1 MVLKFSG
8 SKQRLYIVRDNELN
22 VYNTD
27 SYTLG
32 FSEENNYSSSSIDLQ
47 KGDLIYLFTD
57 GYVDQ
62 FGGEK
67 GKKFKYTRFREL
79 LLSVANF
86 SMDKQKEII
95 ENTIG
100 NWMKGESFH
109 HEQIDDI
116 SVVGFKV

>member
-1 MVLKFSG
+1 MIYIFS
-8 SKQRLYIVRDNELN
+8 D
-22 VYNTD
+22 
-27 SYTLG
+27 G
-32 FSEENNYSSSSIDLQ
+32 FA
-47 KGDLIYLFTD
+47 
-57 GYVDQ
+57 DQ

-86 SMDKQKEII
+86 SMVKQKGII

-100 NWMKGESFH
+100 NWMIGESYNF
-109 HEQIDDI
+109 EQIDDI